1 MNMNR
6 ILVILLLCP
15 LAAAAADWRYDG
27 QAAAGGSS
35 TGETAMTR
43 TQTSASNMTVAA
55 APAPANAPR
64 GSITMSEVR
73 AAQGEPDS
81 ILAPVGD
88 PPITRWQYPEYVVYF
103 EHDRVITS
111 VAGHW

>member
-15 LAAAAADWRYDG
+15 LTAAAADWSYDG
-27 QAAAGGSS
+27 QVAAGGSS
-35 TGETAMTR
+35 TGEMTMAR
-43 TQTSASNMTVAA
+43 AETSTSTMTVSA
-55 APAPANAPR
+55 APAPADAPR
-64 GSITMSEVR
+64 GSMTMSEVR
-73 AAQGEPDS
+73 AAQGEPDN

-111 VAGHW
+111 VAGRW

>member
-1 MNMNR
+1 MIMNR
-6 ILVILLLCP
+6 TLVILLLCP
-15 LAAAAADWRYDG
+15 LTAAAADWSYDG
-27 QAAAGGSS
+27 QAAAGAS
-35 TGETAMTR
+35 TDEVTMAR
-43 TQTSASNMTVAA
+43 AQTSESNMNVSA
-55 APAPANAPR
+55 APPPADAPR
-64 GSITMSEVR
+64 GSMNMIEVR
-73 AAQGEPDS
+73 AAQGEPVD